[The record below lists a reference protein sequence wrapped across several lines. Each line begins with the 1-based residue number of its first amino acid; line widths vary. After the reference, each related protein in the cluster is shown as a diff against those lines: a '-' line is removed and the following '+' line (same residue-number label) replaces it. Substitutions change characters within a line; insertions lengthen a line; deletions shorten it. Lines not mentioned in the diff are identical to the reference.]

1 MQKHFLSFFFIIISS
16 LLCLQGFAQ
25 TVAVFEFDCDNKDFS
40 ENIAVMT
47 DLLVH
52 ELVKSGDVTVVER
65 KRLDKIMQE
74 YAFQS
79 SPFVDIKTAKKLGKG
94 LGADYIIVGSVASL
108 GCPLYITARMVDV
121 EKGTILHSA
130 KMKLNFWSEYEEK
143 LPVFASECVRKMP
156 IPNYFVGVWT
166 GSLSGDDFEDYY
178 EISFGEKSKCIVKV
192 TSVNSFG
199 IETMQEA
206 TGTYSCAKDSL
217 SGGKMFRVNAIF
229 RGAKLPYL
237 RKIDWAYPIQMNN
250 TKNAFSINIPSY
262 TNKDTLVRLT
272 LNKTE

>member
-25 TVAVFEFDCDNKDFS
+25 TVAVFDFDCDNKDFG
-40 ENIAVMT
+40 ENIAIMT

-79 SPFVDIKTAKKLGKG
+79 SPFVDIKSAKKLGKG

-178 EISFGEKSKCIVKV
+178 EISFGEKSKCTVKV
-192 TSVNSFG
+192 TNINQFG
-199 IETMQEA
+199 IETVQEA
-206 TGTYSCAKDSL
+206 NGTYSCVTDSF
-217 SGGKMFRVNAIF
+217 SGGKMFRLNAIF
-229 RGAKLPYL
+229 KGTKMPRL
-237 RKIDWAYPIQMNN
+237 RKIEWAYPILMNN
-250 TKNAFSINIPSY
+250 SKNEFSINIPSY
-262 TNKDTLVRLT
+262 PNKDTLVRLT
-272 LNKTE
+272 LNKIE

>member
-1 MQKHFLSFFFIIISS
+1 MKPHLLLIFFCFFSLFCLSS
-16 LLCLQGFAQ
+16 FAQ
-25 TVAVFEFDCDNKDFS
+25 TVAVFDFDCDNKDFS
-40 ENIAVMT
+40 KNIAIMS

-52 ELVKSGDVTVVER
+52 ELVKSGDIAVVER

-178 EISFGEKSKCIVKV
+178 EINFGEKSKCIVKV
-192 TSVNSFG
+192 TSINQFG
-199 IETMQEA
+199 IETVQEA
-206 TGTYSCAKDSL
+206 NGTYSCAVDSF
-217 SGGKMFRVNAIF
+217 SGGKMFRLNAVF
-229 RGAKLPYL
+229 KGAKMPRL
-237 RKIDWAYPIQMNN
+237 RKIEWAYPILMNN
-250 TKNAFSINIPSY
+250 SKNEFSINIPSY
-262 TNKDTLVRLT
+262 PNKDTLVRLT